1 MGVALV
7 TMEDIILELAIQL
20 LGDMAIILEQPR
32 SLSL

>member
-1 MGVALV
+1 
-7 TMEDIILELAIQL
+7 MEDIILELAIQL